1 MEVEGEL
8 HEERAEELPEESPA
22 EPEEGKLSLPYES
35 AAMRLA
41 QLDTMLQLD

>member
-1 MEVEGEL
+1 MEVEEEL
-8 HEERAEELPEESPA
+8 QEELAEEPAA
-22 EPEEGKLSLPYES
+22 EPEEEKLSLPYES